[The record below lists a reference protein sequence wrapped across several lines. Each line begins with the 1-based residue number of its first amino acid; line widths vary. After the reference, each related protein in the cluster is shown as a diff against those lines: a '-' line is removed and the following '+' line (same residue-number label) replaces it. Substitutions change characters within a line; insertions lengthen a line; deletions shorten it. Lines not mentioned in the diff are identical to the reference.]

1 MLVVSRKPGER
12 LLIGESVEIVVLAVR
27 RDQVSLGISAPRAVP
42 VHRQELLE
50 RIRRENQRAAALG
63 ADQLQHMGACLR
75 SRLASQG
82 TAAAAPLTAANPA
95 PDDSPAI
102 TGAA

>member
-12 LLIGESVEIVVLAVR
+12 LLIGESVEVVVLAVR
-27 RDQVSLGISAPRAVP
+27 GDQVSLGVSAPRAVP
-42 VHRQELLE
+42 IHRQELLE

-75 SRLASQG
+75 SQLASQG
-82 TAAAAPLTAANPA
+82 TAAAASTTPVDPA
-95 PDDSPAI
+95 PHDSPAI